1 MRKSLSTILL
11 TLTVFFGQGQVILNE
26 IYTNPGAGKH
36 EFFELYNTSS
46 QDVNL
51 DCYNLITVFE
61 TLDGK
66 LGLYVLNLPNLPI
79 KAKSYFVGAADNN
92 IIIQQKTTAANFSWN
107 NFGSPDTATGSLKA
121 YILKSNNSGYD
132 PTTIQSSFNNLFP
145 ELSNATAGGIVY
157 GTFLFNNNNLVNSLL
172 AGYNKTAVPNAIKSL
187 PQLTISANSTCS
199 STIINWSL
207 VTAAENVIPSG
218 GSDNGYARQKDGI
231 CGTWLKT
238 ASGAD
243 HTPGAANKNTST
255 TSSTF
260 LNTTESY
267 SCGPAIQYSIAS
279 SSTASAF
286 PVKVHLYLD
295 YIEIGTLDA
304 DDAYINPSQTVSW
317 GDNTT
322 HSFTVPNSTKSYL
335 LVYETA
341 LGCFDKIAP
350 LSCSILPV
358 KFQSFTAA
366 RNPQRKEQVLLKWTT
381 ASEQNNRGF
390 YVQRKVAGAW
400 KNIAFVFSQAD
411 QGNSNSLLTYEYKE
425 IHATNALAQYQI
437 QQVDMDG
444 KTSYS
449 DVRTVA
455 GMNQASEVLI
465 YPNPALSGKV
475 NLLFKQIN
483 STKDVIVSDANGRV
497 VKQFRQIADN
507 NLTIEGLQSG
517 FYTIKITDHTTSTTT
532 VEKVIVK
539 Q

>member
-1 MRKSLSTILL
+1 MKKTLLTFLLIQGLVFTTSLKAQSIYFEDFSSTAVGGQPTGWEISSNTKVQEYYNPNACSTKDKGLVTPGVGKDAPMGLLLPTFTYDASKPYLLVNFKLFVYDTKNEGKNCTVMPFPCTTVVEAYIVPSTWNDETTIPTASQYYAALPGYQLVYANANNTVAFNNIVIPAGVTQYKVLLNFKSSNGNCTSNGAKFVFDDFNFVKSSCTGTCSPVTNSDYFNSKTQGYSTQLKGNVYGGYAVWSSQAPDGFEINSLSTSPAVNNG
-11 TLTVFFGQGQVILNE
+11 TDYDLN
-26 IYTNPGAGKH
+26 NPDLEDMTFALQSG
-36 EFFELYNTSS
+36 
-46 QDVNL
+46 
-51 DCYNLITVFE
+51 ITVE
-61 TLDGK
+61 ASTGCVGTVDPGILDFNDDGTFTYDC
-66 LGLYVLNLPNLPI
+66 GSTCVTRVSFTY
-79 KAKSYFVGAADNN
+79 KA
-92 IIIQQKTTAANFSWN
+92 T
-107 NFGSPDTATGSLKA
+107 
-121 YILKSNNSGYD
+121 
-132 PTTIQSSFNNLFP
+132 NNLTG
-145 ELSNATAGGIVY
+145 LTS
-157 GTFLFNNNNLVNSLL
+157 GTSKV
-172 AGYNKTAVPNAIKSL
+172 TIDL
-187 PQLTISANSTCS
+187 PGFE
-199 STIINWSL
+199 
-207 VTAAENVIPSG
+207 V
-218 GSDNGYARQKDGI
+218 
-231 CGTWLKT
+231 
-238 ASGAD
+238 
-243 HTPGAANKNTST
+243 
-255 TSSTF
+255 
-260 LNTTESY
+260 
-267 SCGPAIQYSIAS
+267 
-279 SSTASAF
+279 
-286 PVKVHLYLD
+286 
-295 YIEIGTLDA
+295 
-304 DDAYINPSQTVSW
+304 
-317 GDNTT
+317 
-322 HSFTVPNSTKSYL
+322 
-335 LVYETA
+335 
-341 LGCFDKIAP
+341 
-350 LSCSILPV
+350 LPV